1 MRHLTGTLIL
11 IALLA
16 SGCVRSTQFH
26 CEDSA
31 ECGTGGLCESDGLCS
46 VASSSCASGREY
58 APSSGKEGTCVGDNG
73 GEAGNENPGN
83 EMPGGEPP
91 PMGCRA
97 DYMVLPNSG
106 TRGHRYFLIDTTGT
120 WPVQRDACLTN
131 MGFMAFPDGP
141 QAAMELS
148 AVVTFGGAGLWMGVN
163 DIGGNGQE
171 GKYKNS
177 LGMNASTQ
185 TQALITESGNSNN
198 EDCLAGTATT
208 MTDEDCTNA
217 RKTVCECVP

>member
-1 MRHLTGTLIL
+1 MRHLI
-11 IALLA
+11 LLA
-16 SGCVRSTQFH
+16 FLATGCVRSTQFH

-31 ECGTGGLCESDGLCS
+31 ECGTGGQCESDGLCS

-73 GEAGNENPGN
+73 GEAGNEMPG
-83 EMPGGEPP
+83 EGGGGEPI

-97 DYMVLPNSG
+97 DYMALANSG
-106 TRGHRYFLIDTTGT
+106 TRGHRYFLINTTGT
-120 WPVQRDACLTN
+120 WTAQRDACLTN
-131 MGFMAFPDGP
+131 MGYMAFPDGP

-148 AVVTFGGAGLWMGVN
+148 AVVTLGGVGLWMGVN

-171 GKYKNS
+171 GKFKNS
-177 LGMNASTQ
+177 LGMMASTQ

-208 MTDEDCTNA
+208 MTDEDCTTA

>member
-1 MRHLTGTLIL
+1 MRHFIV
-11 IALLA
+11 IALFA
-16 SGCVRSTQFH
+16 TGCVRSTQFH

-31 ECGTGGLCESDGLCS
+31 ECGTGGACESDGLCS

-58 APSSGKEGTCVGDNG
+58 GPSSGKEGTCVGDNG
-73 GEAGNENPGN
+73 GEAGSELPG
-83 EMPGGEPP
+83 EAGGGEPP

-97 DYMVLPNSG
+97 DYMALANSG
-106 TRGHRYFLIDTTGT
+106 TRGHRYFLIDTTASWT
-120 WPVQRDACLTN
+120 MQRDACLTN
-131 MGFMAFPDGP
+131 MGYMAFPDGP

-148 AVVTFGGAGLWMGVN
+148 AVVTLGGTGLWVGVN

-177 LGMNASTQ
+177 LGAMASTQ

-208 MTDEDCTNA
+208 MTDEDCNNL